1 MAAYPFPTPVW
12 DTSGKRSIFHEQLG
26 RAATMAWATAAIY
39 ILDESASAIS
49 KRLAAPDSAPGSN
62 SKYLYQLKSGKH
74 VLSSKGGGRYG
85 YNWLAAVA
93 ERPRGDRVTR
103 FYYEPWELMERE
115 ISLDRV
121 SELLHATVLSLCGPN
136 SVCFFYVAEEGFP
149 STPAWWRKRSSLHDE
164 IRALDAGVKSAM
176 SAVKGCSDAE
186 FDRFVAF
193 WCLYREAML
202 RRELKRAVYYRLAV
216 VDAGKKIASHPVF
229 SQVFANEY
237 DRLFKQVLEE
247 DGLPPIRDIYLRK
260 VRGFAE
266 RNVLPFFGS
275 ARDSARMGLRA
286 ILKQV
291 LKKARSRG

>member
-1 MAAYPFPTPVW
+1 MATYPLPTPVW

-26 RAATMAWATAAIY
+26 RAATMAWAAAAIY
-39 ILDESASAIS
+39 ILGESASAIS

-121 SELLHATVLSLCGPN
+121 SQLLHATVLSLCGPN
-136 SVCFFYVAEEGFP
+136 SVWFFYVAEEGFP

-164 IRALDAGVKSAM
+164 IRALDEGVKSAT
-176 SAVKGCSDAE
+176 SAVEGCSDAE

-202 RRELKRAVYYRLAV
+202 RRELRRAVYYRLAV
-216 VDAGKKIASHPVF
+216 VDARKKIASHPVF
-229 SQVFANEY
+229 SQVSAEY
-237 DRLFKQVLEE
+237 ERICEQVLEE

-260 VRGFAE
+260 VRRFAE
-266 RNVLPFFGS
+266 RNVLQFFGS
-275 ARDSARMGLRA
+275 ARDSAWMGLRA
-286 ILKQV
+286 ILKQ
-291 LKKARSRG
+291 ARSRG